1 MLRVLIADDHAVVR
15 RGLRQ
20 VLADESD
27 IKVIGEAQ
35 NSQELLALARRNP
48 CDLIVLDISMPG
60 RNGLDALK
68 ELRKEFPKTAILVL
82 SMYPEDQYA
91 VQAFRAGA
99 SGYLTKES
107 APEELVLA
115 IRKVVRGGRYVSA
128 TLAEKL
134 ALDLSANRNGA
145 LHDTLSAREFQILCM
160 IGSGKSVTAIADEL
174 ALSVKTI
181 GTYRARI
188 LEKMEMRNNAEL
200 IRYAIQNQLVT

>member
-68 ELRKEFPKTAILVL
+68 ELRKEFPKTPILVL

-134 ALDLSANRNGA
+134 ALDLSAKRNGA
-145 LHDTLSAREFQILCM
+145 LHETLSAREFQILCM

>member
-35 NSQELLALARRNP
+35 NSQELLTLARRNP

-145 LHDTLSAREFQILCM
+145 LHETLSAREFQILCM

>member
-27 IKVIGEAQ
+27 IKVIGEAH
-35 NSQELLALARRNP
+35 NSQELLTLARRHP
-48 CDLIVLDISMPG
+48 CDMIVLDISMPG
-60 RNGLDALK
+60 RNGLDALRD
-68 ELRKEFPKTAILVL
+68 LRKEFPKTAVLVL
-82 SMYPEDQYA
+82 SMHPEDQYA

-99 SGYLTKES
+99 SGYLTKET

-128 TLAEKL
+128 ALAEKL
-134 ALDLSANRNGA
+134 ALDLSANRTGA
-145 LHDTLSAREFQILCM
+145 LHETLSAREFQILCM
-160 IGSGKSVTAIADEL
+160 IGSGKSVTDIADEL

-181 GTYRARI
+181 GTYRSRI
-188 LEKMEMRNNAEL
+188 LEKMEMKNNAEL
-200 IRYAIQNQLVT
+200 IRYAIQNHLVT